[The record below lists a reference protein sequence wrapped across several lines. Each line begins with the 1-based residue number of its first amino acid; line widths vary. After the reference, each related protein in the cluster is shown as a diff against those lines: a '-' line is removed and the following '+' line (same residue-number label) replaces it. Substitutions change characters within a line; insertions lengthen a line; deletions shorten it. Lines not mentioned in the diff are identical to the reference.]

1 MFDTFN
7 PAFSPTTGIQIS
19 DQISWSHGRH
29 TIRAGYEYEENQWN
43 IVYQGFE
50 RGWLLFGTFNDFLV
64 GGPGNELSLHLLRR
78 RARAGRG
85 SRLSAARPE
94 RLRSG

>member
-7 PAFSPTTGIQIS
+7 PAFSPPPGMEIS
-19 DQISWSHGRH
+19 DQISWSHGKH

-78 RARAGRG
+78 RA
-85 SRLSAARPE
+85 
-94 RLRSG
+94 